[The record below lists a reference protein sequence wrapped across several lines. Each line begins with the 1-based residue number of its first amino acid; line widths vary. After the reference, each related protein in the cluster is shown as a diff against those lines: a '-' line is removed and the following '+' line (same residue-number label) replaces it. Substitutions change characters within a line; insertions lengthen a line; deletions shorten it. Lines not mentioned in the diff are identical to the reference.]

1 MNNIVTLLPPRPA
14 RISAK
19 LRHAINLM
27 ARQGLS
33 QTDAAKEAGLSRQGL
48 AKALGRAAVRD
59 LLEAERMRFIA
70 EADRNRVWARARAID
85 VALHLMIHAKSEAVR
100 ARMCE
105 FLAADAKVSP
115 VSVHIDAR
123 QEPPASGYIYQR
135 PGSVTA
141 AAEVEAIEVQDGD
154 AE

>member
-1 MNNIVTLLPPRPA
+1 MKAFPIRRPP
-14 RISAK
+14 K
-19 LRHAINLM
+19 
-27 ARQGLS
+27 
-33 QTDAAKEAGLSRQGL
+33 KVGLSRQGL
-48 AKALGRAAVRD
+48 AKALGRPAVRD
-59 LLEAERMRFIA
+59 LLEAEKARFIM
-70 EADRNRVWARARAID
+70 EADRNRLWARARAIE
-85 VALHLMIHAKSEAVR
+85 VALDLMMNAKSEAVR

-135 PGSVTA
+135 PGNMTA
-141 AAEVEAIEVQDGD
+141 AAEVEVIDVQDGD